1 VTRKLALT
9 PIRQLIRCSRH
20 YLRDGGSVSL
30 YSEQRPVGQVHLT
43 MAPVLVDT
51 HDNDPEQFT
60 MLHFPLSD
68 ALLDHLPLFLRQ
80 M

>member
-1 VTRKLALT
+1 
-9 PIRQLIRCSRH
+9 
-20 YLRDGGSVSL
+20 
-30 YSEQRPVGQVHLT
+30 